1 MEEMIDVYN
10 EQTGEKTGEVIS
22 KKEAHKK
29 GIWHSSIHLLIVNND
44 KTKTLLQ
51 KRCEDK
57 DLYPNTWD
65 IAVGG
70 HISSKED
77 HYETV
82 KREFNEELGLNPDNY
97 VFNYL
102 TKTKEILLN
111 NSVDS
116 KEFVFVYIIYS
127 DIDINNITIQKEEV
141 SEVKWCTK
149 DELNELITKKQIIP
163 HDEEFNI
170 LNNILK

>member
-10 EQTGEKTGEVIS
+10 EQTGEQTGEVIS

-51 KRCEDK
+51 KRCAEK

-70 HISSKED
+70 HIDASELP
-77 HYETV
+77 EEAAR
-82 KREFNEELGLNPDNY
+82 REFSEELGLDPNNY
-97 VFNYL
+97 EFNYL
-102 TKTKEILLN
+102 TKTKEILIN
-111 NSVDS
+111 NGVDS
-116 KEFVFVYIIYS
+116 REFVFTYIIYS
-127 DIDINNITIQKEEV
+127 NIDINVTTI
-141 SEVKWCTK
+141 
-149 DELNELITKKQIIP
+149 
-163 HDEEFNI
+163 
-170 LNNILK
+170 